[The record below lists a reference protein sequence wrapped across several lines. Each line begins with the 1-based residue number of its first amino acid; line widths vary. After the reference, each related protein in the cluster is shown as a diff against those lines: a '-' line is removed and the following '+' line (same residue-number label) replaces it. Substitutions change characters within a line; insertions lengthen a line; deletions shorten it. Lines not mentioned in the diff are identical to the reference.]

1 MKPILIFLPLLLAA
15 AGARAQQAP
24 DPAVFADPPAQYQT
38 AAWWHWMDGAIPAF
52 GSTATVTLN
61 GHTLE
66 TIWDPAALTDVTS
79 CVREGDN
86 ELVITVT
93 NPWRNRLIGDKAGVP
108 STEKHWTTSPLQQ
121 KHIPPQ
127 QILHEYA
134 KLYPAGISKPV
145 TFYSEGEERV
155 VNN

>member
-1 MKPILIFLPLLLAA
+1 MLI
-15 AGARAQQAP
+15 G
-24 DPAVFADPPAQYQT
+24 
-38 AAWWHWMDGAIPAF
+38 IPAF
-52 GSTATVTLN
+52 GSTAQLTVG

-66 TIWDPAALTDVTS
+66 TIWDPSALTDITEW
-79 CVREGDN
+79 VRPGEN
-86 ELVITVT
+86 EIVITVT
-93 NPWRNRLIGDKAGVP
+93 NPWRNRLIGDKAGIP

-134 KLYPAGISKPV
+134 LLYPAGISQPV
-145 TFYSEGEERV
+145 TIYSEGVERV

>member
-1 MKPILIFLPLLLAA
+1 MLL
-15 AGARAQQAP
+15 
-24 DPAVFADPPAQYQT
+24 
-38 AAWWHWMDGAIPAF
+38 AIPAF

-66 TIWDPAALTDVTS
+66 TIWDPAALTDVS
-79 CVREGDN
+79 AWVHEGEN
-86 ELVITVT
+86 ELTITVT

-108 STEKHWTTSPLQQ
+108 STEEHWTTSPLQQ

-134 KLYPAGISKPV
+134 LLYPAGISRPV
-145 TFYSEGEERV
+145 VFWSEGAERV